1 MFELNR
7 IYNMDC
13 MEAMKSIPANF
24 FDLAICDPPYGINA
38 PGMSMGSNRS
48 RTKEKGGY
56 PHESTADRM
65 RKERGP
71 ETWDTERPGPAYF
84 RELFRISKNQV
95 IFGYNYFSD
104 LLPPTRCVIVWD
116 KMQPWEAFSQA
127 EIAWSSFDRPAILI
141 KISNTGGSNAT
152 KKIHQTQKPV
162 SLYETI
168 IYKLSEPGQKIID
181 THAGSGAMAVA
192 ANNTG
197 RDWLAFEINPATF
210 KDAAAWIEQERAQE
224 NIFSYERSMKQ

>member
-1 MFELNR
+1 MFELNHL
-7 IYNMDC
+7 YNMDC
-13 MEAMKSIPANF
+13 MEAMKSIPDHF

-65 RKERGP
+65 RKERGA
-71 ETWDTERPGPAYF
+71 EAWDTERPGPAYF

-116 KMQPWEAFSQA
+116 KVQPWEAFSQA

-141 KISNTGGSNAT
+141 KISNTGGGT
-152 KKIHQTQKPV
+152 TPQRRYTRHK
-162 SLYETI
+162 SLF
-168 IYKLSEPGQKIID
+168 P
-181 THAGSGAMAVA
+181 
-192 ANNTG
+192 
-197 RDWLAFEINPATF
+197 
-210 KDAAAWIEQERAQE
+210 
-224 NIFSYERSMKQ
+224 SMKRSYTSYQNRGRKLLIHTPEAVPWPWRQTIRAGTGLPLRSTRQPLRMPPPG

>member
-65 RKERGP
+65 RKERGAEMKVTVEISDMP
-71 ETWDTERPGPAYF
+71 EIMRMLRRY
-84 RELFRISKNQV
+84 
-95 IFGYNYFSD
+95 
-104 LLPPTRCVIVWD
+104 
-116 KMQPWEAFSQA
+116 
-127 EIAWSSFDRPAILI
+127 
-141 KISNTGGSNAT
+141 
-152 KKIHQTQKPV
+152 KKITRRRAWKNHSK
-162 SLYETI
+162 
-168 IYKLSEPGQKIID
+168 SERRK
-181 THAGSGAMAVA
+181 
-192 ANNTG
+192 
-197 RDWLAFEINPATF
+197 R
-210 KDAAAWIEQERAQE
+210 AWQRW
-224 NIFSYERSMKQ
+224 S